1 VTLFPF
7 WIIWDFVASSVAS
20 ILVLQL
26 VNFAIIT
33 VATGVLT
40 AAIHDICVGNRP
52 TIAHSFSF
60 ANERFGN
67 LLGVSLLETLI
78 ISLGLVLLI
87 VPGIILWAF
96 YLFSASVVIVDGC
109 SPREALKESRR
120 LMSGNFWKCT
130 AVYAP
135 LWFLS
140 GAVQIGSIFLIEA
153 EEPTVVQSLLAN
165 FIAICFVPPP
175 QIAAVL
181 MYYDMKACK
190 DGRDIRPLFADL
202 T

>member
-1 VTLFPF
+1 MVIGSPFLLMTDLYVVPQRSSRILANTLRIYFTHFGVIVPIFAVTLFPF

-96 YLFSASVVIVDGC
+96 YLFFG
-109 SPREALKESRR
+109 
-120 LMSGNFWKCT
+120 
-130 AVYAP
+130 
-135 LWFLS
+135 
-140 GAVQIGSIFLIEA
+140 
-153 EEPTVVQSLLAN
+153 
-165 FIAICFVPPP
+165 
-175 QIAAVL
+175 
-181 MYYDMKACK
+181 
-190 DGRDIRPLFADL
+190 IRGHC
-202 T
+202 